1 MKTYRTS
8 LIMCAF
14 TMSVVSLLFSSCK
27 EDEPPA
33 KPKLS
38 FDKSSLTVNEGDGEI
53 EIKLKLDKGAFEDFT
68 IAYEL
73 TGTAV
78 DKVSAGTTK
87 AYDYE
92 ISSDYLET
100 EIDKDD
106 SIGIIKIKLYSD
118 LSIEEDE
125 MIQISIKDTDS
136 ENIEITR
143 NDDIKITVKQ
153 EDGMVVALQWGI
165 GAGEKYTDVDM
176 DLFLWA
182 KGTTGVFGLTN
193 IQSASAGFASPEY
206 FFLPVKP
213 FAVGS
218 YGLSCNYYEG
228 KQTPMNFVVSYIKIV
243 GGAETPAIN
252 KKGTYTLVNVNP
264 YDVTKVDP
272 KLVMT
277 FDKVGTDFT
286 NFSEITPPS
295 EKSRMSSGNSSTITL
310 KKGDDSKNKPFTPLV
325 TGRSV

>member
-1 MKTYRTS
+1 MKTYRTF
-8 LIMCAF
+8 LIISVF
-14 TMSVVSLLFSSCK
+14 TLTVFGLLFSSCK

-53 EIKLKLDKGAFEDFT
+53 EIKIKLDKGAFEDFT

-78 DKVSAGTTK
+78 DKVAAGTTK

-92 ISSDYLET
+92 ITSDYLET
-100 EIDKDD
+100 EIVKGD
-106 SIGIIKIKLYSD
+106 SIGFIKIKLYSD

-125 MIQISIKDTDS
+125 MIQISIKDVDT

-182 KGTTGVFGLTN
+182 KDASGEFGLTG
-193 IQSASAGFASPEY
+193 IASANAGFASPEY
-206 FFLPVKP
+206 FFLPFKP
-213 FAVGS
+213 FTDGN

-228 KQTPMNFVVSYIKIV
+228 KQTPMNFVVSFIKFV
-243 GGAETPAIN
+243 GGAEKPAIN
-252 KKGTYTLVNVNP
+252 KKGTYTLANVNP
-264 YDVTKVDP
+264 WDTSKIDP
-272 KLVMT
+272 LLVLT

-286 NFSEITPPS
+286 NFSEITVPAD
-295 EKSRMSSGNSSTITL
+295 KSRQGFGHNYNFTV
-310 KKGDDSKNKPFTPLV
+310 KKNDDSKNMFVTPFLKT
-325 TGRSV
+325 R

>member
-1 MKTYRTS
+1 MKTYRTLLIISGFTLTVFS
-8 LIMCAF
+8 LM
-14 TMSVVSLLFSSCK
+14 FSSCK

-38 FDKSSLTVNEGDGEI
+38 FDKSSLTVNESDGDI
-53 EIKLKLDKGAFEDFT
+53 EIKIKLDKGAFEDFT
-68 IAYEL
+68 ITYEL

-78 DKVSAGTTK
+78 DKVAAGTSK

-100 EIDKDD
+100 EIVKGD
-106 SIGIIKIKLYSD
+106 SIGFIKIKLYSD
-118 LSIEEDE
+118 LAIEDDE
-125 MIQISIKDTDS
+125 MIQISIKDVDT

-182 KGTTGVFGLTN
+182 KDTSGEFGLTG
-193 IQSASAGFASPEY
+193 IGSANSGFASPEY
-206 FFLPVKP
+206 FFLPFKP
-213 FAVGS
+213 FTDGN

-228 KQTPMNFVVSYIKIV
+228 KQTPMNFVVSFIKLV
-243 GGAETPAIN
+243 GGTEKPAIN
-252 KKGTYTLVNVNP
+252 KKGTYTLANVNP
-264 YDVTKVDP
+264 WDTSKIDP
-272 KLVMT
+272 LLVLT

-286 NFSEITPPS
+286 NFSEITIPA
-295 EKSRMSSGNSSTITL
+295 EKSRVGSSNNHNFTF
-310 KKGDDSKNKPFTPLV
+310 KKGDDAKNKMILPLIG
-325 TGRSV
+325 TR

>member
-1 MKTYRTS
+1 MKTYRTL
-8 LIMCAF
+8 LIISAF
-14 TMSVVSLLFSSCK
+14 TLTAFSLLFSSCK

-38 FDKSSLTVNEGDGEI
+38 FDKSSLTVNESDGEI

-92 ISSDYLET
+92 ITSDYLET
-100 EIDKDD
+100 EIVKDD

-118 LSIEEDE
+118 LTIEEDE
-125 MIQISIKDTDS
+125 MIQISIKDVDT

-165 GAGEKYTDVDM
+165 GTGEKYTDVDM

-182 KGTTGVFGLTN
+182 KTNGEFGLTN
-193 IQSASAGFASPEY
+193 IASANSGFASPEL

-213 FAVGS
+213 FDVGN

-228 KQTPMNFVVSYIKIV
+228 KQDPMNFVVTFVNFV
-243 GGAETPAIN
+243 GGVEKPAIN
-252 KKGTYTLVNVNP
+252 KKGTYTLANVNP
-264 YDVTKVDP
+264 WDTSKIDP
-272 KLVMT
+272 VLVLT

-286 NFSEITPPS
+286 NFSEITIPT
-295 EKSRMSSGNSSTITL
+295 EKSRIGSGSNHNFTFKKGNDVKNMFISPLL
-310 KKGDDSKNKPFTPLV
+310 KKK
-325 TGRSV
+325 